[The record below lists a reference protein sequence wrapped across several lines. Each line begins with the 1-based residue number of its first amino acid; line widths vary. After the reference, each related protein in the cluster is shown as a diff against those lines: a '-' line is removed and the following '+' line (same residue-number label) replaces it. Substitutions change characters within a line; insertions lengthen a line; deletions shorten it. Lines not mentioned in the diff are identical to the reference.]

1 MSDQFDFYD
10 NQDERAVQ
18 DFVERANEFGVTADR
33 EALEK
38 FVKYIMK
45 ETEQKFALDLI
56 APFNEIVDHVL
67 FEQYDT
73 SVDANLYEE
82 LDGEEQKEA
91 LEFKQYAAQ
100 HLYDYRVAHADAEHA
115 EDIAY
120 DAVWSW
126 TVQKDPFVEKLSEK
140 FYEQFENRSKQD
152 VNITK

>member
-1 MSDQFDFYD
+1 MIDKFNFYD
-10 NQDERAVQ
+10 DQDERAMQ
-18 DFVERANEFGVTADR
+18 NFVERANEFGVTSDR
-33 EALEK
+33 QALEK

-67 FEQYDT
+67 FEQYDS

-126 TVQKDPFVEKLSEK
+126 TVQKDPFVEKLAEGLYDEFKQKNSG
-140 FYEQFENRSKQD
+140 END
-152 VNITK
+152 

>member
-1 MSDQFDFYD
+1 MIDKFNFYD
-10 NQDERAVQ
+10 DQDERAVQ

-45 ETEQKFALDLI
+45 EAEQKFALDLI
-56 APFNEIVDHVL
+56 APFNEIVDKAL

-91 LEFKQYAAQ
+91 LEFKEYAAQ
-100 HLYDYRVAHADAEHA
+100 HLYDYRIAHADAEHA

-140 FYEQFENRSKQD
+140 FYEQFKNRSK
-152 VNITK
+152 